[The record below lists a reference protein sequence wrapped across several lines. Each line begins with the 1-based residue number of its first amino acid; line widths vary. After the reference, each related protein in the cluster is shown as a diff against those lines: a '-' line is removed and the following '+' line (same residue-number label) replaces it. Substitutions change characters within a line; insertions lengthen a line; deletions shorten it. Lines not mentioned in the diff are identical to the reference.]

1 MKKLIGI
8 LFAASIV
15 AGCTNSAKEVIYPAM
30 LPELKDCKVFYLTK
44 ESGSAIT
51 VMRCPNATTSTSY
64 TSGKTK
70 VTTIVVDGVEYQ
82 PVQEQ
87 KDK

>member
-8 LFAASIV
+8 LFAAGIV
-15 AGCTNSAKEVIYPAM
+15 AGCGNSAKEIIYPV
-30 LPELKDCKVFYLTK
+30 LPPELKDCKIFYLTK

-64 TSGKTK
+64 TAGKTK

-82 PVQEQ
+82 PVPKNKE
-87 KDK
+87 

>member
-8 LFAASIV
+8 LFAAGIIS
-15 AGCTNSAKEVIYPAM
+15 GCTNSAKEVFFPV
-30 LPELKDCKVFYLTK
+30 LPQELKDCKVFYLTK

-87 KDK
+87 NDK